1 MSEIVLECDTVI
13 IGAGTAGIEAYKAAT
28 EAGANCIL
36 VESGPL
42 GTSSRRTGDTP
53 VSFLME
59 AGKKCHALM
68 ELDTYGISPKS
79 KVDISLN
86 TDHVL
91 NNLRAARSKETG
103 DVLSFIYRIPETNRL
118 IGKARFVD
126 EHTIMVNENFQVRF
140 KSAVI
145 STGSA
150 PVIPFELSR
159 YGADSGVYTTNDFFD
174 MDHLPNSIA
183 VFGSNR
189 EGLQIGQALSYLG
202 VKTVV
207 FGSNRIWDL
216 TDESV
221 MHTTIDEFNDRFD
234 LVLNTYTT
242 AIEKTSRGFSIY
254 YLDHTNYENHL
265 SVETILSASI
275 RCPKLEGLNIR
286 SLGIKVDR
294 FGCIDIKQNTL
305 QTSVDHIFAAGEVT
319 DLNMTVDFARYQGK
333 LAGFNAANFGC
344 IDIKQNTLQT
354 SVDHIFA
361 AGEVTDLNMTVD
373 FARYQGKLAGFNAA
387 NYPNMSTAKKPIK
400 VNIMNTDPEVAMVG
414 MSYEE
419 VVARAKT
426 GRHFIAGEVRASE
439 GMYRITKNDG
449 GIMRIYCDE
458 ETKQILGA
466 EMCLHNAGHIAHEL
480 AIAMAGNLT
489 IDEISRLPLFKPSYE
504 EIIRSACQ
512 SVSRNFIRKNAGS

>member
-13 IGAGTAGIEAYKAAT
+13 IGAGTAGIEAYKATT

-333 LAGFNAANFGC
+333 LAGFNAAN
-344 IDIKQNTLQT
+344 
-354 SVDHIFA
+354 
-361 AGEVTDLNMTVD
+361 
-373 FARYQGKLAGFNAA
+373 
-387 NYPNMSTAKKPIK
+387 YPNMSTAKKPIK

-449 GIMRIYCDE
+449 GMMRIYCDE

>member
-28 EAGANCIL
+28 EGGANCIL

-126 EHTIMVNENFQVRF
+126 EHSIMVNENFQVRF

-145 STGSA
+145 ATGSA

-174 MDHLPNSIA
+174 IDHLPSSIA

-207 FGSNRIWDL
+207 FGSNNIWDL

-221 MHTTIDEFNDRFD
+221 MLTAIDEFNDRFD

-254 YLDHTNYENHL
+254 YLDHTRYENHL
-265 SVETILSASI
+265 SVESILSASI
-275 RCPKLEGLNIR
+275 RCPKLDGLNIR
-286 SLGIKVDR
+286 SLGIKLDR
-294 FGCIDIKQNTL
+294 FGCIDINQNTL

-319 DLNMTVDFARYQGK
+319 DLNMTVDFAR
-333 LAGFNAANFGC
+333 F
-344 IDIKQNTLQT
+344 
-354 SVDHIFA
+354 
-361 AGEVTDLNMTVD
+361 
-373 FARYQGKLAGFNAA
+373 QGKLAGFNAA
-387 NYPNMSTAKKPIK
+387 NYPNMSTAKKPIR
-400 VNIMNTDPEVAMVG
+400 VNIMHTDPEVAMVG
-414 MSYEE
+414 LSYEE
-419 VVARAKT
+419 VVERAKT
-426 GRHFIAGEVRASE
+426 GRHFIAGEVRGCE
-439 GMYRITKNDG
+439 GLYRITKNDG
-449 GIMRIYCDE
+449 GMMRIYCDE
-458 ETKQILGA
+458 ETRVILGA
-466 EMCLHNAGHIAHEL
+466 EMCLHNASHIAHEL

-504 EIIRSACQ
+504 EIIFSACQ
-512 SVSRNFIRKNAGS
+512 SVSRNFIRKKCRKLS

>member
-319 DLNMTVDFARYQGK
+319 DLNMTVDFARYQGR
-333 LAGFNAANFGC
+333 LAG
-344 IDIKQNTLQT
+344 
-354 SVDHIFA
+354 
-361 AGEVTDLNMTVD
+361 
-373 FARYQGKLAGFNAA
+373 YNAA

-449 GIMRIYCDE
+449 GMMRIYCDE

>member
-28 EAGANCIL
+28 EGGANCIL

-140 KSAVI
+140 NSAVI

-174 MDHLPNSIA
+174 IDHLPNSIA

-319 DLNMTVDFARYQGK
+319 DLNMTVDFARYQGR
-333 LAGFNAANFGC
+333 LAGYN
-344 IDIKQNTLQT
+344 
-354 SVDHIFA
+354 V
-361 AGEVTDLNMTVD
+361 
-373 FARYQGKLAGFNAA
+373 A

-449 GIMRIYCDE
+449 GMMRIYCDE

-504 EIIRSACQ
+504 EIIRSACR